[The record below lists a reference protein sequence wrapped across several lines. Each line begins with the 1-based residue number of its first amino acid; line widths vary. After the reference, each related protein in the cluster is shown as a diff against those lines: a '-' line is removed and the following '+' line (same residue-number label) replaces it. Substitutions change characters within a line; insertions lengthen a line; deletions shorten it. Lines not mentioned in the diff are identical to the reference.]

1 MADACDCIS
10 AQFWSEVSCIDLQ
23 GPLFHCNDIN
33 PCCSWGSQSRPIFHL
48 VKHMCRGINAFPFL
62 FLVTKRQLPDNT
74 CELLHRS
81 VSVTHFAFQQQGDYV
96 SFYCNISL
104 KQFLFY
110 WCIVVFSLSPPPPCY
125 LSNFYMKLSL
135 KLVSTFTACLSCVLI
150 TIFCVC
156 SNVHCATIWH
166 DTEINC

>member
-110 WCIVVFSLSPPPPCY
+110 WCIVVFSLSPPPT
-125 LSNFYMKLSL
+125 LLSL
-135 KLVSTFTACLSCVLI
+135 QFLHEAFSQAGKHIYSMPVLC
-150 TIFCVC
+150 FNHHFLCMF
-156 SNVHCATIWH
+156 
-166 DTEINC
+166 